1 MNPIVAVAVIA
12 LLLAI
17 RLAVPCALVGGLCYA
32 LDRLTQRWDEE
43 ARLSET
49 IIAPK

>member
-1 MNPIVAVAVIA
+1 MNPIVAAGVIA

-32 LDRLTQRWDEE
+32 IDRITERWEQE
-43 ARLSET
+43 AKLSKEVV
-49 IIAPK
+49 AD